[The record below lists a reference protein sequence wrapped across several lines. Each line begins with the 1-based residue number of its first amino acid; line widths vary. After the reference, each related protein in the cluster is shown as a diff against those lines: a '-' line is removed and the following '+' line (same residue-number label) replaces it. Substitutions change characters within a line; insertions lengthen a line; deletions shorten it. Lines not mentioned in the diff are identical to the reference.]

1 MQRTILNKTVHI
13 HFHYMKPKTDTESVN
28 DKQPDGG
35 SGLLGGLLGGLFSKP
50 TQNQVNQN
58 VSFTHNIFH
67 TLSDT
72 L

>member
-1 MQRTILNKTVHI
+1 
-13 HFHYMKPKTDTESVN
+13 MKPKTDTESVN

-72 L
+72 LWTHHKPHKHTLWKPH